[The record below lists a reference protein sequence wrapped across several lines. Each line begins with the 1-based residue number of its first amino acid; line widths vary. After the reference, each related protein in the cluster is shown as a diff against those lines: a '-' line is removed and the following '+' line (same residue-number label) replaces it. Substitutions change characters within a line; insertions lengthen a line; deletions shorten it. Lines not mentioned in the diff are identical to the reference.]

1 MGFELLTMDE
11 AAKQARVSRRYLN
24 QRIADGT
31 GPARIFMGRRPL
43 VRSDAFQ
50 AWLEGLAKQP
60 AVKQPTAKEA
70 VAA

>member
-1 MGFELLTMDE
+1 MDE

-31 GPARIFMGRRPL
+31 GPARIFMGSRPL

-50 AWLEGLAKQP
+50 AWLEGLPEQP
-60 AVKQPTAKEA
+60 AAKG
-70 VAA
+70 AAA